1 MLKFE
6 IGEHYI
12 SNDCDLLICADSNS
26 CFSEFVLLNENRKII
41 VYRNEYNKIHDLKTE
56 EQFKDMIF
64 IFDSSLEFKKEFYH
78 KLVDLGGGKHQN
90 NMTKDITHFIT
101 NKSNKSATFA
111 SLARRFK
118 IKKFPENQFWKLYYK
133 V

>member
-26 CFSEFVLLNENRKII
+26 CFSEFVLLNENRKMI
-41 VYRNEYNKIHDLKTE
+41 VDRIDYGKIHDLKTE
-56 EQFKDMIF
+56 EQFKGMTF
-64 IFDSSLEFKKEFYH
+64 IFDSSLQFKKEFYH
-78 KLVDLGGGKHQN
+78 KIVELGGGTYQN
-90 NMTKDITHFIT
+90 NMTLGITHFIT
-101 NKSNKSATFA
+101 NKPSTSTTYMQ
-111 SLARRFK
+111 LARRYK